1 MKLESG
7 KRVYVPSTKT
17 FGTIVRTG
25 GVLGLSA
32 SYAIVDDVGKRSV
45 FVGKN
50 VDFVYVDSS
59 QKPGGEDVEI
69 PPDVVPQLPTKYS
82 PTECK
87 KMTVDLYKTD
97 LHEREDAYRTLMT
110 KIETTESNAT
120 KSKTT
125 RKTSSKKTSS
135 KKKSKTPTE
144 DKRPATRKRARV

>member
-1 MKLESG
+1 MKFESG

-59 QKPGGEDVEI
+59 QTPGGEDVEI

-82 PTECK
+82 PAESK
-87 KMTVDLYKTD
+87 KMTVDLYKTE
-97 LHEREDAYRTLMT
+97 LNEREDAYRTLMER
-110 KIETTESNAT
+110 INTTES
-120 KSKTT
+120 KSKNAKSKK
-125 RKTSSKKTSS
+125 KTSSKKTSR
-135 KKKSKTPTE
+135 E
-144 DKRPATRKRARV
+144 DKRPATRKRARG